1 MQTSDQPTPINP
13 PDHLEQLATTPD
25 APAPTPTSDRIA
37 SIDVL
42 RGVAVLGIFVM
53 NLPTFAFSAQAY
65 LIPYLDG
72 GFEGIHYFAWLLNY
86 LIFDQKM
93 MSIFS
98 MLFGAGIVVFADR
111 AMQKRGRAAGLFY
124 RRLFWLWL
132 IGMLHAYLIWEGD
145 ILVFYAISGAIV
157 YLFRK
162 LRPRWLIL
170 ISITLLAVGM
180 AINTSSGYFFNLTR
194 SMHEQRLD
202 LIERGEP
209 VPPTVES
216 LAEAWTGII
225 DEDSGEVITEGF
237 REMVAPSAELL
248 EKERKAVLG
257 SFLDRAAFRAPDV
270 LMFQTF
276 LYLIWGVWRVCGMML
291 LGMALFKLGIFS
303 GARSTAFYTHMA
315 LICLGLGFPI
325 NALGAFVLHRADY
338 DLALWFYYTGHF
350 NYISSALIALGYTA
364 IVMLICKSGALAP
377 ITSALAS
384 VGRMAFTNYLMQ
396 SVIAAIVFF
405 GWGFGLYASLQ
416 RAELIPVVLG
426 VWTFQILLSVWWLR
440 RFRFGPMEWLWR
452 SLTYW
457 KRQPFRR
464 T

>member
-1 MQTSDQPTPINP
+1 MHTSDHPAPINP
-13 PDHLEQLATTPD
+13 PDHPTPTTPD
-25 APAPTPTSDRIA
+25 APAPTPGADRIA

-72 GFEGIHYFAWLLNY
+72 GFEGIHYYTWLLNY
-86 LIFDQKM
+86 LFFDQKM

-170 ISITLLAVGM
+170 ISITLLTIGLV
-180 AINTSSGYFFNLTR
+180 INSGTGYFCNLTR
-194 SMHEQRLD
+194 SMHELRLD

-209 VPPTVES
+209 VPPAVES
-216 LAEAWTGII
+216 LAEAWTGIV
-225 DEDSGEVITEGF
+225 DEESDEVIEEGIQAMI
-237 REMVAPSAELL
+237 EPSAELL
-248 EKERKAVLG
+248 EKERNAVLG
-257 SFLDRAAFRAPDV
+257 SFLDRATHRAPEV
-270 LMFQTF
+270 FMFQTF
-276 LYLIWGVWRVCGMML
+276 LYLIWGFWRVCAMML
-291 LGMALFKLGIFS
+291 LGMALYKLGVFS
-303 GARSTAFYTHMA
+303 ATRSNTFYTRMA
-315 LICLGLGFPI
+315 LICLGLGLPI
-325 NALGAFVLHRADY
+325 NALGAFMLHRANY
-338 DLALWFYYTGHF
+338 DFALWFYYTGHF

-364 IVMLICKSGALAP
+364 IVMLICKSGALKP

-396 SVIAAIVFF
+396 SVIAAVIFF

-426 VWTFQILLSVWWLR
+426 VWTFQILLSIWWLR